1 MTDLPANALEA
12 PKEYFPASFITEIAK
27 ALRDLLP
34 ENCVVV
40 ERPLGES
47 DPSFSIGVFADSWAV
62 DENTH
67 QIGQFEPTEN
77 RYVIRV
83 QSMIKSIDHMD
94 GRAAHSNLAK
104 TIRVILYRDTTL
116 RVRLTTATEEL
127 LSSVERVKGYGVTR
141 QEFLSGK
148 VGAAFMFMATTF
160 VFVDTNTTFL

>member
-1 MTDLPANALEA
+1 VTDLPANAIDA
-12 PKEYFPASFITEIAK
+12 PKEYFPATFVSMIAK
-27 ALRDLLP
+27 ALDDLLP
-34 ENCVVV
+34 DDCVVV

-47 DPSFSIGVFADSWAV
+47 DPNYAVGVYAESWAT
-62 DENTH
+62 DEDTY

-77 RYVIRV
+77 RYEIRV
-83 QSMIKSIDHMD
+83 QSLVKSIDHMT

-127 LSSVERVKGYGVTR
+127 LSSVERVKGYGVKR

-148 VGAAFMFMATTF
+148 VGAGFMFMATTH